1 MNKSDWKLFQTLLP
15 QWQEAYTARLCN
27 EYAAILT
34 GPYRGSDA
42 FWEVKRL
49 IRMDKKR
56 LNAMAEVE
64 KAEMPFIIAE
74 LLREGA
80 ITMDDLTEF
89 SIGLRKRVEDIR
101 SIEAH
106 LKDSPS

>member
-15 QWQEAYTARLCN
+15 QWQEAYTARLCD

-49 IRMDKKR
+49 IRKDKKR

-74 LLREGA
+74 LLCEGA
-80 ITMDDLTEF
+80 ITMVDLAQF
-89 SIGLRKRVEDIR
+89 SPGLRERVKGICN
-101 SIEAH
+101 IEER
-106 LKDSPS
+106 KDSPF

>member
-15 QWQEAYTARLCN
+15 QWQEAYTARLCD

-49 IRMDKKR
+49 IRKDKKR
-56 LNAMAEVE
+56 LAAMAEVE
-64 KAEMPFIIAE
+64 KQEMPFVIAE
-74 LLREGA
+74 LLREQA
-80 ITMDDLTEF
+80 ITMDDLAEF
-89 SIGLRKRVEDIR
+89 SLGLRERVEDIR
-101 SIEAH
+101 LIEACQ
-106 LKDSPS
+106 S